1 MSARLLVRAPGP
13 LATLQDAGRRGWQRF
28 GVSGSG
34 PMDRL
39 AHEAANRMAGNPPET
54 VAIELAMGGLVLEVA
69 AEQARLAFAGG
80 AFELRVDERVVPW
93 WSCITVHRGQVVRIG
108 RARAGVWGYVAIA
121 GGLAL
126 PAQLGSHA
134 THTLSRVG
142 GIEGRPLE
150 AGDAL
155 PLIEPSASPHPDLL
169 LPDPP
174 SGRGTIR
181 ALPGPQDD
189 YFSACGLATFFGEE
203 YRISAQADRMG
214 YRLEGPEIEH
224 AQGFNIVSDGTVAGS
239 VQVPGMGT
247 PIVLMAD
254 RQTTGGYP
262 KIATVIGAD
271 LPALAQL
278 PPGGRLRFEKV
289 TFEQALEA
297 RRVMR
302 RWLDR
307 LADRLEPLARDADLD
322 PARLLGLNLI
332 GGVTAGDPLHEGLL
346 P

>member
-1 MSARLLVRAPGP
+1 MSDRLLVRAPGP
-13 LATLQDAGRRGWQRF
+13 LATLQDAGRRGYQRL

-39 AHEAANRMAGNPPET
+39 AHEAANRMAGNPPGT
-54 VAIELAMGGLVLEVA
+54 VAVELALGGLVLEVA
-69 AEQARLAFAGG
+69 AERVRLAFAGG
-80 AFELRVDERVVPW
+80 TFELQIDDKPMPW
-93 WSCITVHRGQVVRIG
+93 WSCVTVHRGQMVRIG
-108 RARAGVWGYVAIA
+108 RAQAGVWGYVAIA

-134 THTLSRVG
+134 THTLSRLG
-142 GIEGRPLE
+142 GIEGRPLR

-155 PLIEPSASPHPDLL
+155 ALAELEPSPHPDLM

-174 SGRGTIR
+174 PAREVIR
-181 ALPGPQDD
+181 AVPGPQDD
-189 YFSACGLATFFGEE
+189 YFTPAGLAAFFGEG
-203 YRISAQADRMG
+203 YRVSAQADRMG
-214 YRLEGPEIEH
+214 YRLEGPQVEH
-224 AQGFNIVSDGTVAGS
+224 AKGFNIVSDGTVAGS

-271 LPALAQL
+271 LPALAQIA
-278 PPGGRLRFEKV
+278 PGGRLRFQSV
-289 TFEQALEA
+289 SFEQALEA

-302 RWLDR
+302 GWLDR
-307 LADRLEPLARDADLD
+307 LADRLEPLRTGADLD

-332 GGVTAGDPLHEGLL
+332 GGVTAGDPLREGLV